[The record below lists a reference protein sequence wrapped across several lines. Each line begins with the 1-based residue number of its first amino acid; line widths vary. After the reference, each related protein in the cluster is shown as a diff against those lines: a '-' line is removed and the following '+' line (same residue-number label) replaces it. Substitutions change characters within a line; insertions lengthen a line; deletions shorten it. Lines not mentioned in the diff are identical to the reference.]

1 MRGLSSPAPLRRV
14 RSLPKSPPAAA
25 PPAAETLSFE
35 AAVSEL
41 DSIVA
46 AMESGSLPLE
56 ESLAAYKRGAELVRA
71 AQARLTAAEQQIR
84 VLEDGMLKPFEIAGS
99 RANADEVDE

>member
-1 MRGLSSPAPLRRV
+1 MELYLAPHHRGA
-14 RSLPKSPPAAA
+14 RSLPKTTPAAA
-25 PPAAETLSFE
+25 PPPALTLSFE
-35 AAVSEL
+35 AAVAEL
-41 DSIVA
+41 DAIVA

-84 VLEDGMLKPFEIAGS
+84 VLEDGMLKPFEISAS
-99 RANADEVDE
+99 RAAAGEADE

>member
-1 MRGLSSPAPLRRV
+1 M
-14 RSLPKSPPAAA
+14 PKTPPVAA

-35 AAVSEL
+35 AAVAEL
-41 DSIVA
+41 DAIVA

-71 AQARLTAAEQQIR
+71 AQARLSTAEQQIR
-84 VLEDGMLKPFEIAGS
+84 ILEDGMLKPFEVSAS
-99 RANADEVDE
+99 RAGAGEADT